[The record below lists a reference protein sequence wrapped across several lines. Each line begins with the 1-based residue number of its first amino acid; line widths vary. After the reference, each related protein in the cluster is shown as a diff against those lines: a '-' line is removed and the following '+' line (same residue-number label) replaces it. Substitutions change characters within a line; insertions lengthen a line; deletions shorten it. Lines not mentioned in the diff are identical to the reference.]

1 MLKNKISIVLIALSL
16 LGGMSSLAQN
26 NTNSPYSRYGY
37 GILEDNAVGA
47 NRGMG
52 GVGYGFQSGRQ
63 INIKHPA
70 SYAAMDSLTFL
81 FDIGVSLQNTW
92 MKENSLKESEVNGN
106 LDYVA
111 LQFPLGR
118 HMAGSAG
125 LTPFSS
131 VGYSFGG
138 SIPNGSYT
146 QVGEGGISQA
156 FIGLSGH
163 IYKGLYLG
171 ANVSYLFGNI
181 EHTTTLLP
189 TDNTIGSIFLKK
201 LHVSDFRVEFGLQ
214 YTHNINK
221 KNRITVGAVYTP
233 EKKLLG
239 RTYTYEEI
247 YSTTSGSTSI
257 SRSDSSSIK
266 SRYSLPTSIGAGFTY
281 VWDERLTVGAD
292 VTFQDWSS
300 VRYDGVKDS
309 LNNRLK
315 VAIGAEFLPNPMSG
329 NYMKR
334 MRYRLGAFY
343 NHSYLKVKGCDID
356 EYGITCGFG
365 FPVRRDKSILNLSLE
380 YLNRQSTPTS
390 FIRENFLRVSLSLTF
405 NELWFF
411 KRKFE

>member
-1 MLKNKISIVLIALSL
+1 MLKNKVSIVLIALSL
-16 LGGMSSLAQN
+16 FAGMSSVAQN

-47 NRGMG
+47 SRGMG
-52 GVGYGFQSGRQ
+52 GIGYGYQSGRQ
-63 INIKHPA
+63 INIKNPA

-92 MKENSLKESEVNGN
+92 MKEGALKESNINGN
-106 LDYVA
+106 LDYVTF
-111 LQFPLGR
+111 QFPLGR

-125 LTPFSS
+125 LAPFSS

-146 QVGEGGISQA
+146 QIGEGGISQA
-156 FIGLSGH
+156 FLGLSGH
-163 IYKGLYLG
+163 VYKGLYVG

-201 LHVSDFRVEFGLQ
+201 LHVSDFRVEFGVQ

-239 RTYTYEEI
+239 RTYTTEEM
-247 YSTTSGSTSI
+247 YSTTSGSTSL

-266 SRYSLPTSIGAGFTY
+266 SKYALPTSIGAGLTY
-281 VWDERLTVGAD
+281 VWDDRLTVGAD
-292 VTFQDWSS
+292 VTFQDWGN
-300 VRYDGVKDS
+300 VKYAGVKDS

-315 VAIGAEFLPNPMSG
+315 IALGAEFLPSPMSG
-329 NYMKR
+329 NYFKR
-334 MRYRLGAFY
+334 MRYRVGAFY
-343 NHSYLKVKGCDID
+343 NRSYLKVKGSDID
-356 EYGITCGFG
+356 EYGVTCGFG
-365 FPVRRDKSILNLSLE
+365 FPIRRDKSILNLSLE